1 MKAWIVIAPD
11 GDCAAAPFNCAASY
25 RFDDRIPH
33 HNQISAGDLFFFRN
47 KARLI
52 AVARV
57 GDIALRR
64 EWQQVERCPVC
75 GSSELGERT
84 RRKAK
89 FRCALGHE
97 FLETASDK
105 RQAKLYD
112 VSFGVD
118 HTTVAAAVTYD
129 ELRYFEL
136 TNSAQLAIRPC
147 DIDGLIRLLARRAPT
162 AVTLIKAWIA
172 DGSFELS
179 DRDGDRHNFGLA
191 VDSRER
197 VRTGIRLRRGDED
210 FRQNLFQ
217 RYGERCMVSGCAISG
232 LIEAAYILPRTT
244 FRLSR
249 PGNGLLLR
257 ADLHTLFDLDLIGI
271 APARLA
277 VAIHPKLSDTEYAQ
291 FSGAP
296 LETATGKAP
305 SGRALEL
312 RWREFQA
319 GARNTEFA
327 GSESDALKFAQ
338 PHGIEHLAWDRTSPS
353 TRR

>member
-1 MKAWIVIAPD
+1 MKAWIVIAPE
-11 GDCAAAPFNCAASY
+11 GDCASAPFNCASGY

-52 AVARV
+52 AVARI
-57 GDIALRR
+57 GDIAIHQ
-64 EWQQVERCPVC
+64 EWQAVERCPAC

-97 FLETASDK
+97 FFEAATDK

-112 VSFGVD
+112 TGFGVD
-118 HTTVAAAVTYD
+118 HITVSAAVTYD

-147 DIDGLIRLLARRAPT
+147 DTDGLIRLLARRDP
-162 AVTLIKAWIA
+162 AVVNLIKAWIA

-179 DRDGDRHNFGLA
+179 DRDADRRDFGLA

-197 VRTGIRLRRGDED
+197 VRTGILLRRGDED
-210 FRQNLFQ
+210 FRQNLFR
-217 RYGERCMVSGCAISG
+217 RYGQRCMVSGCAIPG

-271 APARLA
+271 EPERLV
-277 VAIHPKLSDTEYAQ
+277 VAIHPKLSGTEYAQ
-291 FSGAP
+291 FSAVR
-296 LETATGKAP
+296 LETATGKTP

-319 GARNTEFA
+319 GARSAGNTAFSLPA
-327 GSESDALKFAQ
+327 PSDFGKAV
-338 PHGIEHLAWDRTSPS
+338 H
-353 TRR
+353 TRGNSASKSI